1 MLRKI
6 LKKLEV
12 GITKVIS
19 VFMSYSILYAPL
31 MGCQQNTVQQ
41 QVAYTTTQNVLSDNS
56 VVSSVNNEKGG
67 VSVSGKVEIETV
79 EQSEQYFSKPSASIV
94 SENKMV
100 NLNSEQKKAMIK
112 NLKGLQS
119 RNSDTEET
127 TLNDVNFELENS
139 SQLTEADKLIYDK
152 MIENISNSESFSEE
166 KISEKIDEYLSFD
179 GLESDI
185 EQAVSEITLS
195 QNVVPRSGD
204 VQISEEDLEKL
215 TSTIQEVVNNHTMEM
230 ATVTLPVADELS
242 ESGFEV
248 INETLNSTSENS
260 IVNEELL
267 QAVENTIQKYNASQ
281 VQPRYLDDS
290 SMIVDNKEKMG
301 EMLSDNKSE
310 LYSKLETGD
319 ILYVHGPGRGDVIT
333 GHAALWDAS
342 KKMFFTADREN
353 SKEKLKTTHYSI
365 EHQIT
370 DKTDIQNLK
379 LLHVNSS
386 KTQSEI
392 QTVID
397 KNVKNYDKRE
407 YAIKL
412 RKSNDSKGLYCSQ
425 VAWLI
430 WDDLGVNIDGSI
442 FASSFTVRNLV
453 PKVLS
458 MTISLGR
465 IRITISI
472 VIFVVVLTLFTCD
485 LVYPWD
491 IVIDGDTKEYCRVGK
506 KDPGAW

>member
-6 LKKLEV
+6 LKNLEV
-12 GITKVIS
+12 GITKVILI
-19 VFMSYSILYAPL
+19 FMSYSILYAPL
-31 MGCQQNTVQQ
+31 MGCQQNTQPQTV
-41 QVAYTTTQNVLSDNS
+41 VYSTTQNVLSDNS

-195 QNVVPRSGD
+195 QNVVSRSGD

-215 TSTIQEVVNNHTMEM
+215 TST
-230 ATVTLPVADELS
+230 
-242 ESGFEV
+242 
-248 INETLNSTSENS
+248 
-260 IVNEELL
+260 
-267 QAVENTIQKYNASQ
+267 
-281 VQPRYLDDS
+281 
-290 SMIVDNKEKMG
+290 MIVDNKEKMG
-301 EMLSDNKSE
+301 EMLNDNKSE
-310 LYSKLETGD
+310 LYSKLET
-319 ILYVHGPGRGDVIT
+319 
-333 GHAALWDAS
+333 
-342 KKMFFTADREN
+342 
-353 SKEKLKTTHYSI
+353 
-365 EHQIT
+365 
-370 DKTDIQNLK
+370 
-379 LLHVNSS
+379 
-386 KTQSEI
+386 
-392 QTVID
+392 
-397 KNVKNYDKRE
+397 
-407 YAIKL
+407 
-412 RKSNDSKGLYCSQ
+412 
-425 VAWLI
+425 
-430 WDDLGVNIDGSI
+430 
-442 FASSFTVRNLV
+442 
-453 PKVLS
+453 
-458 MTISLGR
+458 
-465 IRITISI
+465 
-472 VIFVVVLTLFTCD
+472 